1 MTSRYRDRDYIFGKA
16 MLALRAKIGLT
27 QARLASILGVSRRTV
42 VGWEAGNSYPKT
54 EQLKNLIAFANE
66 QHAFPAGKE
75 ADRIREFWQ
84 IAHQKV
90 LLDED
95 WLTELLSKTKSSG
108 AEQTHEVIVPASASG
123 IKGQRVDWSDALAVS
138 AFYGRRSELNLL
150 SGW

>member
-1 MTSRYRDRDYIFGKA
+1 MTGRLYRDRDYAFGEA

-42 VGWEAGNSYPKT
+42 VGWEGGHSYPKT
-54 EQLKNLIAFANE
+54 KQLTNLITFAIK
-66 QHAFPAGKE
+66 QHAFPAGNE
-75 ADRIREFWQ
+75 ATKIHEFWQ

-108 AEQTHEVIVPASASG
+108 AEQTHEIIDPASDSD
-123 IKGQRVDWSDALAVS
+123 IESPRVNWNDALAIP
-138 AFYGRRSELNLL
+138 AFYGHK
-150 SGW
+150 